1 MNARVPGG
9 DAARGRPRR
18 ARCVGARVLA
28 LGLLLTCVDL
38 ASAASAAPAA
48 AASARTAATLD
59 LPAIDAA
66 LEGWR
71 LRDARQLLAAAQ
83 GNGNGTADVRYV
95 QARLALTDYRHAQA
109 VALAV
114 ECARTA
120 RDDAQ
125 RSRCAEVEAEA
136 IGMEVAL
143 SDDDLGSLG
152 LASRLQS
159 LLQRATRLDP
169 RNVRAQVLQARY
181 RRMAPWLLG
190 GSASQASAGIERAA
204 RLAPALA
211 DEFRGID
218 AYDAKAYDRALPLL
232 RRAARSRPERA
243 AGTFYLALA
252 HEQRGELDA
261 ARTHLRDV
269 VTRFPDFLDASYRLA
284 VLELDVQPARAAQL
298 LRRYIPLAAAAGSKR
313 IARSWRH
320 LGRAEALLGHR
331 EQAIDAYRRTL
342 RLKPDDDIAQA
353 ALARLQ

>member
-1 MNARVPGG
+1 VSACAPTGAIARPLAGSF
-9 DAARGRPRR
+9 RR
-18 ARCVGARVLA
+18 AR
-28 LGLLLTCVDL
+28 
-38 ASAASAAPAA
+38 AASLAVLLACAGVAPAA
-48 AASARTAATLD
+48 AAPSPAPPPRTAAPLD
-59 LPAIDAA
+59 LAAIDAA

-71 LRDARQLLAAAQ
+71 LRDARQLLATA
-83 GNGNGTADVRYV
+83 NGSGGADVRYA
-95 QARLALTDYRHAQA
+95 QARLALTEYRHVQA
-109 VALAV
+109 VALAA
-114 ECARTA
+114 ECARSA
-120 RDDAQ
+120 RTDAQ

-136 IGMEVAL
+136 VGMEVAL
-143 SDDDLGSLG
+143 SDADFSSLG

-190 GSASQASAGIERAA
+190 GSASQAEAGIDRAA

-232 RRAARSRPERA
+232 RRAERA
-243 AGTFYLALA
+243 RPDRAAAAFYLALA

-261 ARTHLRDV
+261 ARTQLRDV
-269 VTRFPDFLDASYRLA
+269 VARYPDFLDASYRLA

-298 LRRYIPLAAAAGSKR
+298 LRRYIPLAGAAGSKR

-320 LGRAEALLGHR
+320 LGRAEALLGRR

-353 ALARLQ
+353 ALERLQ